1 MGTHPK
7 AGREQR
13 DYQSYLLRLWRESDG
28 EVPVWRASL
37 KSSHTGEKVGF
48 GSLEE
53 LCQYLRQKAGEIPDS
68 VERRD
73 GDARSHA

>member
-1 MGTHPK
+1 
-7 AGREQR
+7 
-13 DYQSYLLRLWRESDG
+13 LRLWRESDG

-53 LCQYLRQKAGEIPDS
+53 LFEFLRQKLGIVPNSA
-68 VERRD
+68 ERQD
-73 GDARSHA
+73 EAV